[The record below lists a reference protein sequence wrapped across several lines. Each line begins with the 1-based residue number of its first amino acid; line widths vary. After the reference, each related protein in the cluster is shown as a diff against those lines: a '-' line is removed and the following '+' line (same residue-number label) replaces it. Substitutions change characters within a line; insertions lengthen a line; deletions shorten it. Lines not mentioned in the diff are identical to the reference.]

1 MKRTL
6 TARGAVTLVAA
17 AGVTVM
23 LSGVSYAYWS
33 VTGSGTGTAGATTA
47 QALTV
52 TTATSASGLHPGASV
67 TGTLTIGNP
76 NPFPVEVSELTFTPA
91 TASGVSSCVTT
102 GVTFSSAVSSDN
114 RVAVPAGSS
123 SHVTY
128 TATMTNASE
137 DGCQGA
143 TFTSTVTA
151 TGSS

>member
-1 MKRTL
+1 MKRSL

-23 LSGVSYAYWS
+23 LSGV
-33 VTGSGTGTAGATTA
+33 
-47 QALTV
+47 
-52 TTATSASGLHPGASV
+52 
-67 TGTLTIGNP
+67 
-76 NPFPVEVSELTFTPA
+76 
-91 TASGVSSCVTT
+91 
-102 GVTFSSAVSSDN
+102 SAVSSDN